1 MLMFLPAGMT
11 LATAT
16 GDPQA
21 AARLAALCH
30 DYWEGTLRARPTT
43 ATALG
48 DRRYDHLLE
57 DITPA
62 GRERERTRLEAL
74 RAQAAALAPATLLP
88 ADRVNRSALLEVID
102 IDLAFLACD
111 LESWVVDPLNGP
123 QVSFLNLPSVQ
134 PVVTPAQG
142 RAMAERW
149 RAMGPYVEA
158 HIANLE
164 SGLRAGKI
172 ATLNQVERVIEQLDE
187 LLARPLDDWPLLDPL
202 ASLPPSFSADERST
216 FDTELRAAA
225 GTVGPAFGRYRDFL
239 RHAILPHA
247 RPPEKAGLLH
257 LPDGPAAYRRLI
269 HAHTSLDLTAE
280 EIHRIGLD
288 EVARIR
294 REMSALGQRELGT
307 GDLPEIFHR
316 LRTDR
321 DLYFRT
327 RDEVE
332 AKARQALERAQAAVP
347 RWFGIVPR
355 KPCEVV
361 RMEPHEEKH
370 STIAYYR
377 EPAIDGSRPGRYY
390 VNTYAPETRPR
401 YEAESLA
408 FHESVPGHHLQI
420 AIAHDLAGLPEF
432 RKYTGVTA
440 YVEGW
445 ALYAEELSDEMGLF
459 SGDLDRIG
467 KLSLEA
473 WRACRL
479 VVDTG
484 LHALGWSRQQAI
496 EHMIENTA
504 LAENNIMNEVDRYI
518 TWPGQALA
526 YKLGQ
531 LEILKLR
538 DEARRRLGGR
548 FDLKAFHDCVLRD
561 GAVGL
566 GTLRALVAELYEAK
580 GSP

>member
-1 MLMFLPAGMT
+1 MLPFLPAGMT
-11 LATAT
+11 VAAT
-16 GDPQA
+16 GEPRA

-30 DYWEGTLRARPTT
+30 DYWEGTLRARPTM
-43 ATALG
+43 ATSLG

-57 DITPA
+57 DITLA

-74 RAQAAALAPATLLP
+74 RAQAAAIDPATLLA
-88 ADRVNRSALLEVID
+88 ADRVNRSALIEVIE
-102 IDLAFLACD
+102 IDLAFLAAD
-111 LESWVVDPLNGP
+111 FESWVVDPLNGP
-123 QVSFLNLPSVQ
+123 QVAFLNLPAVQ
-134 PVVTPAQG
+134 PVKTPVQG
-142 RAMAERW
+142 HAMAERW
-149 RAMGPYVEA
+149 RAMSPYLEA

-164 SGLRAGKI
+164 SGAGAGKV

-187 LLARPLDDWPLLDPL
+187 LLARPLDDWPLLEPL
-202 ASLPPSFSADERST
+202 ASIPASFSTDDRNSFT
-216 FDTELRAAA
+216 IELRSAA
-225 GTVGPAFGRYRDFL
+225 GTVEPAFGRYRDFL
-239 RHAILPHA
+239 RRAILPRA
-247 RPPEKAGLLH
+247 RPPERAGLVH
-257 LPDGPAAYRRLI
+257 LPGGPATYRRLI
-269 HAHTSLDLTAE
+269 RAHTSLDSTPE

-294 REMSALGQRELGT
+294 REMSALGEHELGT
-307 GDLPEIFHR
+307 GDLPEIFRR
-316 LRTDR
+316 LRSDR
-321 DLYFRT
+321 SLYFRT

-347 RWFGIVPR
+347 RWFGLLPR
-355 KPCEVV
+355 TPCEVV

-390 VNTYAPETRPR
+390 INTYAPETRPR

-445 ALYAEELSDEMGLF
+445 ALYAEHLAGEMGLF

-467 KLSLEA
+467 KLSQEA

-496 EHMIENTA
+496 AHLLENSA
-504 LAENNIMNEVDRYI
+504 LAENNIANEVDRYI

-531 LEILKLR
+531 LEILRLR
-538 DEARRRLGGR
+538 GEARRRLGDR
-548 FDLKAFHDCVLRD
+548 FDLQAFHDAVLQN

-566 GTLRALVAELYEAK
+566 ATLRALVEELYEGK